1 MERRGSDGLRGLP
14 RIWRAGRV
22 GLGAFAW
29 AWRHE
34 EALRLEMIACTLA
47 LPAAWWLGDTGVER
61 ALLWGTVVLVFVV
74 ELLNTAIEVVV
85 DRISTDHHALSGLA
99 KDLGSL
105 SVGASVVLAG
115 GTWMWILL

>member
-1 MERRGSDGLRGLP
+1 MERRGSDGLRGRP